1 MSASTLRAPSLIE
14 IFVGSILAVLL
25 GAVVAATVLLLKP
38 VEVLAEAPK
47 DKSLD
52 PTKIYYMQGKKD
64 YTASQ
69 RWRFKRDSL
78 VQGHSVRMSED
89 ELNAW
94 IEDIYPKLAI
104 ETKQAPKPTDKD
116 KAKGKKK
123 VQKDRIPTPDAS
135 GPFIQTGTPNFRITS
150 DSFRVGVVYY
160 VNVLG
165 YASFPVVAQ
174 CDGTFEKPKKG
185 DEPFAFRPNTFY
197 LGSLPVHKLMMLK
210 GLIFGQVVNTFELPE
225 DLESIWS
232 KLADVR
238 VEKRELLLGMPA
250 GSAPEE

>member
-1 MSASTLRAPSLIE
+1 MSASSLRAPSLIE

-25 GAVVAATVLLLKP
+25 GALVAATVLLLKP
-38 VEVLAEAPK
+38 VEVLTEAPK

-52 PTKIYYMQGKKD
+52 ATKIYYMQGRKD
-64 YTASQ
+64 YTAGQ

-94 IEDIYPKLAI
+94 IEDIYPKLPI
-104 ETKQAPKPTDKD
+104 ENKQAPKPSD
-116 KAKGKKK
+116 KAKVKKK
-123 VQKDRIPTPDAS
+123 VDKDRLPTPDAS

-150 DSFRVGVVYY
+150 DSLRVGVVYY

-185 DEPFAFRPNTFY
+185 DEPFAFRPTTFY
-197 LGSLPVHKLMMLK
+197 LGSLPVHKLLMLK
-210 GLIFGQVVNTFELPE
+210 AIIFGQVVNTFELPA

-250 GSAPEE
+250 GNDSES